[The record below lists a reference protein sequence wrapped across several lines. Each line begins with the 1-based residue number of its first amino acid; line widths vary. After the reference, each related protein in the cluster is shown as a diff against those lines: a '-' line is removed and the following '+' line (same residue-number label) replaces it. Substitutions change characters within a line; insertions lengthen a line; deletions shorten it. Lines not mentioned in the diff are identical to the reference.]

1 MHVLRATDSPRG
13 ANRKAPLGYEQ
24 AISSARLLNP
34 GQSQRVVQDPSVTIL
49 DVGASPDYKTAHLPG
64 AKWIS
69 RGWLELKLPNR
80 LLGKGTP
87 ILITCPDGRQSA
99 FAARTVATLGYAN
112 VSVLEGGVNAWRAAG
127 YPLESGMTACLSEA
141 NDVVVSP
148 SITGDKAEMQ
158 RYLDWEEKLV
168 H

>member
-1 MHVLRATDSPRG
+1 
-13 ANRKAPLGYEQ
+13 
-24 AISSARLLNP
+24 
-34 GQSQRVVQDPSVTIL
+34 
-49 DVGASPDYKTAHLPG
+49 
-64 AKWIS
+64 
-69 RGWLELKLPNR
+69 
-80 LLGKGTP
+80 
-87 ILITCPDGRQSA
+87 
-99 FAARTVATLGYAN
+99 LGYAN

-127 YPLESGMTACLSEA
+127 YPLQSGMTACLSEA